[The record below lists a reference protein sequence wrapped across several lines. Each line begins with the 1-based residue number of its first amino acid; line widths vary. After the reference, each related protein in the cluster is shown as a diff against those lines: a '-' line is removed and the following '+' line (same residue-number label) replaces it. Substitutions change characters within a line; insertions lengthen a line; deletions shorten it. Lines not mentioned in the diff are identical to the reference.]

1 MGLCLCIPGV
11 LGDLGMF
18 RELKK
23 KIEGR
28 PEIQI
33 IDFILVSI
41 LIFGGAWKKSK
52 PPIPMWPP
60 DVTSNRMGYASQ
72 TKSA

>member
-33 IDFILVSI
+33 IDFDFSI
-41 LIFGGAWKKSK
+41 HSYFFGG
-52 PPIPMWPP
+52 
-60 DVTSNRMGYASQ
+60 T
-72 TKSA
+72 